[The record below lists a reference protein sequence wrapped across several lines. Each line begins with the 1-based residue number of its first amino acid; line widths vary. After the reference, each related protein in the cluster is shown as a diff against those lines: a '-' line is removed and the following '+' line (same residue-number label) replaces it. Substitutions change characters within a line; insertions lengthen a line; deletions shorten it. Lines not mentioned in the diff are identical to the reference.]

1 MGTIQIRKKIKG
13 QKAGAIMLIFLPT
26 VLLISYFRK
35 NGFEIISGNNYVL
48 VGSLIVLMIC
58 GIIGFKNSL
67 RKEKE
72 LNKK

>member
-1 MGTIQIRKKIKG
+1 
-13 QKAGAIMLIFLPT
+13 
-26 VLLISYFRK
+26 LISYFRK